1 MKKILH
7 REDGLIYLGTVL
19 LIMVILGV
27 MAFSMANLLV
37 ISNGKTANLYSDT
50 QAELAANT
58 GVEYAFYKLMNDFA
72 NWTGTADT
80 VAFGKS
86 SFTVTVYTTDEDGG
100 ALAADERRVV
110 STGITEQSVKQVQ
123 VNFSSSG
130 ETSNFAVF
138 VDELEDP
145 VKNNAVS
152 FSNNNTLKG
161 DMFFNTSVEVKVP
174 RADIDSTTVYVPSG
188 YTVTSDDDFD
198 DTYSWAVYP
207 PPLPTFPDFDTS
219 VHDSL
224 LFIADTITVTDTS
237 GTGNRFYG
245 NFLINDA
252 FTLDDFTD
260 NTLFINGNLTIQGAN
275 AIIDSLTTANPGY
288 LVVNGTVDIK
298 NGCYVEDNII
308 TIASGNL
315 GVTSPGT
322 MYGKDYSSFP
332 INQRPTRVNE
342 LFSRTNVGISGG
354 TVFAAV
360 ESLGDLSLRGTIYS
374 TTYCAGTVTIESS
387 IFQGSVVTK
396 SVKLDRI
403 SNCTLEFVLPLA
415 VVATGG
421 IKPSIVPG
429 SWKLL

>member
-19 LIMVILGV
+19 LIMIMLGV

-72 NWTGTADT
+72 NWTGTADSVT
-80 VAFGKS
+80 FGKS
-86 SFTVTVYTTDEDGG
+86 KFHVVVYSTDENGA

-130 ETSNFAVF
+130 ATSDFAVY
-138 VDELEDP
+138 VNELEDP
-145 VKNNAVS
+145 VKNNEVT

-161 DMFFNTSVEVKVP
+161 NMFFNTSVDVKVP
-174 RADIDSTTVYVPSG
+174 RADIDTAKVYIPSG
-188 YTVTSDDDFD
+188 YIVTSDDAFD
-198 DTYSWAVYP
+198 DTYSWAIYP
-207 PPLPTFPDFDTS
+207 PPLPAFPDFDTS

-224 LFIADTITVTDTS
+224 LAVASAITVTDTS

-252 FTLDDFTD
+252 FTLADFTD
-260 NTLFINGNLTIQGAN
+260 NTLFINGSLTIQGAN
-275 AIIDSLTTANPGY
+275 AIIDSLTTANPGF
-288 LVVNGTVDIK
+288 LVVDGTVDIK

-308 TIASGNL
+308 TIASGDLNI
-315 GVTSPGT
+315 TTPGT
-322 MYGKDYSSFP
+322 KYGKDYSSVP

-342 LFSRTNVGISGG
+342 LFSKTNVDISGG
-354 TVFAAV
+354 TINSAV

-374 TTYCAGTVTIESS
+374 STYCAGSVTIESS
-387 IFQGSVVTK
+387 IFQGSVVTR
-396 SVKLDRI
+396 SVKLDRV
-403 SNCTLEFVLPLA
+403 SNSVLEFVLPLA